1 MHFFVPVYL
10 SWYTLNMQELDTKS
24 PGSLLQPH
32 SLFVSPPHQEWNSLE
47 IIRKSPHILQK
58 GRLRA
63 RGSVG
68 DIHATAHPLG
78 FCILL
83 ALRSKTHCLATFVL
97 GSPQN
102 SPTFHLTELLLEPVN
117 PHSKGHTVMDEGMTQ
132 HPKSFQRLG

>member
-1 MHFFVPVYL
+1 MHFSVPVYL
-10 SWYTLNMQELDTKS
+10 SWFTLNMQELDTKS
-24 PGSLLQPH
+24 PRVIASA
-32 SLFVSPPHQEWNSLE
+32 SSPVCFTHPLHQEWNSLE
-47 IIRKSPHILQK
+47 IIRKSPYILQI

-63 RGSVG
+63 RGSVV
-68 DIHATAHPLG
+68 DIHATAHPSG

-117 PHSKGHTVMDEGMTQ
+117 PI
-132 HPKSFQRLG
+132 QRAIQ